1 LGNRASTGTEVRVLE
16 IGSKDAEFRA
26 AEKGGEGMAL
36 KI

>member
-1 LGNRASTGTEVRVLE
+1 LENRASTGTEVRVLE